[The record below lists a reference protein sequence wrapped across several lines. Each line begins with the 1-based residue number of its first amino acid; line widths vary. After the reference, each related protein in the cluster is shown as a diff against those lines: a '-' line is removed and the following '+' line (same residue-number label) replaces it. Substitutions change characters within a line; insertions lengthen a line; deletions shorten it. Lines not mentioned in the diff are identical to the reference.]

1 MSGIQMAML
10 GSAGEVVTITL
21 LNQFGLN
28 AIMDSVYT
36 GETAIARYQIA
47 NNGKVY
53 KVEGSTNTEI
63 HQWCDPTSA
72 AGDYEAF
79 VSLNAGSAAL
89 TFGVV
94 GQWVSL
100 GVNREWSLFESTS
113 GNSTIA
119 EFDVKIRRIGTT
131 SPEFGPATIE
141 LNATVF

>member
-1 MSGIQMAML
+1 MAML

-28 AIMDSVYT
+28 AIMDSVAT
-36 GETAIARYQIA
+36 GETAVVSYQIA

-53 KVEGSTNTEI
+53 KTEGFNTTEI
-63 HQWCDPTSA
+63 HQWCDPTA
-72 AGDYEAF
+72 AASNYEAF
-79 VSLNAGSAAL
+79 VSLNVGSAPL
-89 TFGVV
+89 TSGEV
-94 GQWVSL
+94 GSWVSL
-100 GVNREWSLFESTS
+100 NTNRTWTLSESTT